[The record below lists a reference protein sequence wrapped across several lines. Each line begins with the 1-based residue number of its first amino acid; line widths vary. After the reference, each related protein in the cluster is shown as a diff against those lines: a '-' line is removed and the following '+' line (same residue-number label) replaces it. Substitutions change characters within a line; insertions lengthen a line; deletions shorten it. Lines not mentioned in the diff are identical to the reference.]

1 MFRIPYGASSS
12 VYSGEEVDLNNPLG
26 MIIMVVAQDGITKT
40 DWKIIPSID

>member
-12 VYSGEEVDLNNPLG
+12 VNSGEEADLNNPSG
-26 MIIMVVAQDGITKT
+26 MIITVVAQDGIAKT